1 MALDTTS
8 GKPSFT
14 AVFLP
19 LFVTVLAIVSQTGL
33 VTSDGL
39 SAIPRADSA

>member
-1 MALDTTS
+1 MTLDTTS

-19 LFVTVLAIVSQTGL
+19 LFATVLATVSQIGL

-39 SAIPRADSA
+39 SAIPRADRA